1 MRRKDRELTD
11 MAEIFEIVK
20 RETVC
25 TVAFYDEPF
34 PYLIPLNYG
43 ARVEEGKLVLYFHGA
58 ARGTKFELLKKNPRV
73 SFSIFGR
80 NKIKL
85 VREYACKSSTS
96 FESVCGS
103 GNVKIIGEPEKKR
116 EGLAVIMNHIG
127 APEGVSYDE
136 ADFSEQETQAVTV
149 WKITADT
156 VTGKRH
162 P

>member
-127 APEGVSYDE
+127 APGGVSYDE

>member
-25 TVAFYDEPF
+25 TVAFCDEPF
-34 PYLIPLNYG
+34 PYLVPLNYG
-43 ARVEEGKLVLYFHGA
+43 ARMEDGKLVLYFHGA
-58 ARGTKFELLKKNPRV
+58 AQGTKLELLKKNPHV
-73 SFSIFGR
+73 SFSIYGG
-80 NKIKL
+80 NKMKL
-85 VREYACKSSTS
+85 VKEHACKSSTS

-103 GNVKIIGEPEKKR
+103 GNAKIIGEPEKKR

-127 APEGVSYDE
+127 APEGISYDK
-136 ADFSEQETQAVTV
+136 AAFSEQETQAVAV
-149 WKITADT
+149 WKITVDT

>member
-20 RETVC
+20 RENVC
-25 TVAFYDEPF
+25 TVAFCDEPF

-43 ARVEEGKLVLYFHGA
+43 ARMEEGKLMLYFHGA
-58 ARGTKFELLKKNPRV
+58 AQGTKLELLKKNPRV
-73 SFSIFGR
+73 SFSIFGG
-80 NKIKL
+80 NEIKL
-85 VREYACKSSTS
+85 VKEHACKSSTS

-103 GNVKIIGEPEKKR
+103 GKAEIVEEPEEKR
-116 EGLAVIMNHIG
+116 RGLVVIMNHIG
-127 APEGVSYDE
+127 ASEVISYDE
-136 ADFSEQETQAVTV
+136 ACFLEQSVKAAAV
-149 WKITADT
+149 WKITAET

>member
-116 EGLAVIMNHIG
+116 EGLAVIMNHSG

-149 WKITADT
+149 WKITADRKS
-156 VTGKRH
+156 VV
-162 P
+162 

>member
-103 GNVKIIGEPEKKR
+103 GKIIGEPEKKR

>member
-116 EGLAVIMNHIG
+116 EGLAVIMNHLG

>member
-25 TVAFYDEPF
+25 TVAFCEEPF

-43 ARVEEGKLVLYFHGA
+43 ARMEEGKLALYFHGA
-58 ARGTKFELLKKNPRV
+58 AQGTKLELLKKNPRV
-73 SFSIFGR
+73 SFSIFGE

-85 VREYACKSSTS
+85 VREHACKSSTS

-103 GNVKIIGEPEKKR
+103 GTAEIIIEPEKKR
-116 EGLAVIMNHIG
+116 EGLTVIMNHIG
-127 APEGVSYDE
+127 APEGISYDE
-136 ADFSEQETQAVTV
+136 AGFSEQETQAVTV

>member
-73 SFSIFGR
+73 SVSIFGR